1 MVLVVVALVRVMHVG
16 MVLMV
21 VALMLVVLVAGLI
34 AVVLMIV
41 TLVLIMIVGVMFVFV
56 TLVLVVPHN
65 YLLMASESQAAYEY
79 ILQFWHIAN
88 YFGKSE
94 DRVNSTNFAVICRI
108 IGVRTDQTLEVNSL
122 IAMVA
127 SLLD

>member
-1 MVLVVVALVRVMHVG
+1 MVLVVVALMLVMRVG

-56 TLVLVVPHN
+56 TLVLVVPRN

-94 DRVNSTNFAVICRI
+94 DRVTSTNFAVICRI
-108 IGVRTDQTLEVNSL
+108 IGVRTDQTLEATFGL
-122 IAMVA
+122 LWLP
-127 SLLD
+127 LLD